1 MFIFPLVLLARCIN
15 CNALLNLS
23 GRFVFLDGLLY
34 QSYSKS
40 GVGGSFSCSE
50 RCNKNSVFSL
60 FMENFYQIFN
70 DAGFF
75 LEKSE
80 FLPDLNKFAIDGSRS
95 GKTFFGQFV
104 SVLKKMK
111 GITA

>member
-1 MFIFPLVLLARCIN
+1 MFIFPVVLLARCSN
-15 CNALLNLS
+15 CGASRNLY
-23 GRFVFLDGLLY
+23 GRFFFLEILLY
-34 QSYSKS
+34 QYYSKS
-40 GVGGSFSCSE
+40 GAGNYTCSKLY
-50 RCNKNSVFSL
+50 NKSSVFSL
-60 FMENFYQIFN
+60 FLENFYQIFN

-95 GKTFFGQFV
+95 GKTFFGHFV
-104 SVLKKMK
+104 SVSKKMK